1 MKLST
6 LLPGAA
12 VTLAALLTCNLASAE
27 PATYTLDPDHTHP
40 SFEVDHLGGLSVWRG
55 TFKATHGN
63 AVLDRAVGFGTVD
76 VTIDTGSIDFGMDA
90 LNKHVASADMLDASQ
105 YPTATYHGQL
115 GGWHDGVPSTVTG
128 QLTLHGV
135 TKPVNLQ
142 IDSFKCIM
150 HPIKK
155 VEVCGAD
162 AVGTFN
168 RAEFGVDYGQKLG
181 FRQEVALRIQ
191 VEGSKDK

>member
-1 MKLST
+1 MNLSKRVS
-6 LLPGAA
+6 ACA
-12 VTLAALLTCNLASAE
+12 VACGALLALTSAFAE
-27 PATYTLDPDHTHP
+27 PASYTLDPDHTHP

-55 TFKATHGN
+55 TFKSTHGN
-63 AVLDRAVGFGTVD
+63 AVLDRDIGFGTVD

-90 LNKHVASADMLDASQ
+90 LSKHVASADMLDAGQ
-105 YPTATYHGQL
+105 FPTATYHGQL

-135 TKPVNLQ
+135 SKPVNLQ
-142 IDSFKCIM
+142 INSFKCIM

-168 RAEFGVDYGQKLG
+168 RADFGVDYGQKLG
-181 FRQEVALRIQ
+181 FRQDVALRIQ

>member
-1 MKLST
+1 MKLT
-6 LLPGAA
+6 KLLPASA
-12 VTLAALLTCNLASAE
+12 VACGALLACNLALAE
-27 PATYTLDPDHTHP
+27 PETYTLDPDHTHP

-55 TFKATHGN
+55 TFKSTHGN
-63 AVLDRAVGFGTVD
+63 VVLDRAIGFGTVD

-90 LNKHVASADMLDASQ
+90 LSKHVASADMLDAAQ
-105 YPTATYHGQL
+105 FPTATYHGQL

-128 QLTLHGV
+128 KLTLHGV
-135 TKPVNLQ
+135 TKPVDLQ
-142 IDSFKCIM
+142 IDSFKCIV

-181 FRQEVALRIQ
+181 FKQDVALRIQ

>member
-1 MKLST
+1 MKKSILLST
-6 LLPGAA
+6 SFLACGAL
-12 VTLAALLTCNLASAE
+12 VVTTLAFAE
-27 PATYTLDPDHTHP
+27 PVNYTLDPDHTHP

-55 TFKATHGN
+55 TFKSTHGN
-63 AVLDRAVGFGTVD
+63 AVLDRAIGFGTVD
-76 VTIDTGSIDFGMDA
+76 VTIDTGSIDFGLDA
-90 LNKHVASADMLDASQ
+90 LNKHVASPDMLDASQ

-115 GGWHDGVPSTVTG
+115 GGWQDGVPSSVTG

-135 TKPVNLQ
+135 TRPVNLQ
-142 IDSFKCIM
+142 IDSFKCII
-150 HPIKK
+150 HPVKE

-168 RAEFGVDYGQKLG
+168 RADFGIDYGQKLG
-181 FRQEVALRIQ
+181 FRQDVALRIQ